1 MGNINNSNQYHN
13 IRYLA
18 LYDNEIQYIRTNYKV
33 VDVDWLESIQVN
45 SKIFNDDYFLKS
57 PQKKKSLI
65 I

>member
-33 VDVDWLESIQVN
+33 VDVDWFESIICKFC
-45 SKIFNDDYFLKS
+45 SR
-57 PQKKKSLI
+57 
-65 I
+65 